1 MNLLFISSN
10 RLGDSLINI
19 QVLNKYIR
27 ENPNINITLVSGS
40 LAMPLYDDY
49 NQIIKRISFNKEKF
63 NFHWLKLY
71 TKLFNFHFDETIDF
85 RSSTISFF
93 LKTKKY
99 QIFKMKKKEN
109 IYEQIQKKFQTN
121 IEQDMRLIINEE
133 RLINTNYNNYACIS
147 PFANWYPKE
156 WPIDYFNRCCQD
168 LVEMGIQKI
177 FVLGSLKDSRRFNE
191 ILNVNNKIINY
202 CGSSHLLDDYALLK
216 KSKIFIGNDS
226 GMMHLASLANTP
238 SICLFGPTNDNIY
251 FPKLSKN
258 SKLIRSKKSYE
269 ELTSN
274 ISNLNNYKKNL
285 MNDISYDNVLMEIKK
300 ILND

>member
-109 IYEQIQKKFQTN
+109 IYEQIQKKF
-121 IEQDMRLIINEE
+121 
-133 RLINTNYNNYACIS
+133 
-147 PFANWYPKE
+147 
-156 WPIDYFNRCCQD
+156 
-168 LVEMGIQKI
+168 
-177 FVLGSLKDSRRFNE
+177 RRFA
-191 ILNVNNKIINY
+191 VN
-202 CGSSHLLDDYALLK
+202 
-216 KSKIFIGNDS
+216 
-226 GMMHLASLANTP
+226 M
-238 SICLFGPTNDNIY
+238 
-251 FPKLSKN
+251 
-258 SKLIRSKKSYE
+258 
-269 ELTSN
+269 
-274 ISNLNNYKKNL
+274 
-285 MNDISYDNVLMEIKK
+285 V
-300 ILND
+300 